1 MFSEMLRKTIL
12 FKTIVVLAVSLML
25 LSVPAAR
32 ATTITLSDSEVNSL
46 IFNTAVYHVVTN
58 NGGNLVNGQKGF
70 TAPVA
75 GDGPEALTAAGTT
88 LVLSGYSIPS
98 GAILN
103 SATLDLAALIGTTGP
118 LAYDMTGSGGTVGAW
133 RPTFTSTSSDLF
145 LTVSSGLTSVT
156 VNAATVTA
164 LDLIADGF
172 SSHLLAGDSINIAWG
187 QTISIAASTSG
198 YTSKNWSNATRDF
211 DLHQT
216 NSTQATGTLHID
228 YSTESTSVPE
238 PASVLFMAVGLLL
251 LARFRR

>member
-1 MFSEMLRKTIL
+1 ML
-12 FKTIVVLAVSLML
+12 FKTMVVLAVSLML

-32 ATTITLSDSEVNSL
+32 ATTITLSDSEFNSL
-46 IFNTAVYHVVTN
+46 IFNAVYEVVVN
-58 NGGNLVNGQKGF
+58 NGGNLVNGHVGF

-75 GDGPEALTAAGTT
+75 GDGPEALTAAGTP

-103 SATLDLAALIGTTGP
+103 SATLDLAALISTTDP
-118 LAYDMTGSGGTVGAW
+118 LAYDMYDTTGSGGTVGAW

-145 LTVSSGLTSVT
+145 LTVSSGVTSVT

-172 SSHLLAGDSINIAWG
+172 SSHLLAGDHINIAWG

-198 YTSKNWSNATRDF
+198 YTRNDWSDATRDF

-228 YSTESTSVPE
+228 YSTPSSSVPE
-238 PASVLFMAVGLLL
+238 PASGLFMAVGLLL

>member
-1 MFSEMLRKTIL
+1 ML

-46 IFNTAVYHVVTN
+46 IFNTAVYQVETN
-58 NGGNLVNGQKGF
+58 NGGNLANGHVGF
-70 TAPVA
+70 TAPVDGA
-75 GDGPEALTAAGTT
+75 GPEALTAAGTT

-103 SATLDLAALIGTTGP
+103 SATLDLAALITTGP
-118 LAYDMTGSGGTVGAW
+118 LAYDMKGSGGTVGAW

-145 LTVSSGLTSVT
+145 LTVSSGVTSVT

-172 SSHLLAGDSINIAWG
+172 SSHLLAGDPINIAWG
-187 QTISIAASTSG
+187 QTISIAATTSG
-198 YTSKNWSNATRDF
+198 YTRNDWNDATRYF

-228 YSTESTSVPE
+228 YSTPSSSVPE
-238 PASVLFMAVGLLL
+238 PASGLFMAMGLLL
-251 LARFRR
+251 LARYRR

>member
-1 MFSEMLRKTIL
+1 M
-12 FKTIVVLAVSLML
+12 VVLAVSLML

-32 ATTITLSDSEVNSL
+32 ATTITLSDSEFNSL
-46 IFNTAVYHVVTN
+46 IFNAVYEVVVN
-58 NGGNLVNGQKGF
+58 NGGNLVNGHVGF

-75 GDGPEALTAAGTT
+75 GAGSEALTVAGTP
-88 LVLSGYSIPS
+88 LVLSGYSIDS

-103 SATLDLAALIGTTGP
+103 SATLDLAALIRTTGT
-118 LAYDMTGSGGTVGAW
+118 LAYGMTGSGDTVGGW

-145 LTVSSGLTSVT
+145 LTVSSGVTSVT

-172 SSHLLAGDSINIAWG
+172 SSHLLAGDPIHIAWS
-187 QTISIAASTSG
+187 QTISFAASTSG
-198 YTSKNWSNATRDF
+198 YIHDNWKDATFDF

-228 YSTESTSVPE
+228 YSTPSSSVPE
-238 PASVLFMAVGLLL
+238 PASGLFMAMGLLL

>member
-1 MFSEMLRKTIL
+1 ML
-12 FKTIVVLAVSLML
+12 FKTMVVLAVSLML

-32 ATTITLSDSEVNSL
+32 ATTITLSDKVDSL
-46 IFNTAVYHVVTN
+46 IFNAVYEVVVN
-58 NGGNLVNGQKGF
+58 NGGNLVPGHIGF

-75 GDGPEALTAAGTT
+75 GDGPEALTAAGTP
-88 LVLSGYSIPS
+88 LELSAYSIPS

-103 SATLDLAALIGTTGP
+103 SATLDLEALIGTTGP
-118 LAYDMTGSGGTVGAW
+118 LAYDMTGTEGTVGDW

-172 SSHLLAGDSINIAWG
+172 SSHLLAGDPIHIAWS
-187 QTISIAASTSG
+187 QTISFAASTSG
-198 YTSKNWSNATRDF
+198 YIHDNWKDATFDF

-228 YSTESTSVPE
+228 YSTPSSSVPE
-238 PASVLFMAVGLLL
+238 PASGLFMAMGLLL

>member
-1 MFSEMLRKTIL
+1 ML
-12 FKTIVVLAVSLML
+12 FKTMVVLAVSLML

-32 ATTITLSDSEVNSL
+32 ATTITLSDSEFNSL
-46 IFNTAVYHVVTN
+46 IFNAVYEVVVN
-58 NGGNLVNGQKGF
+58 NGGNLVNGHVGF

-75 GDGPEALTAAGTT
+75 GAGSEALTVAGTP

-103 SATLDLAALIGTTGP
+103 SATLDLAALISTTGP
-118 LAYDMTGSGGTVGAW
+118 LAYDMTGTEGTVGDW

-145 LTVSSGLTSVT
+145 LTVSSGVTSVT

-172 SSHLLAGDSINIAWG
+172 SSHLLAGDPINIAWS
-187 QTISIAASTSG
+187 QTISIAASTSD
-198 YTSKNWSNATRDF
+198 YAHRDWIDAKRDF
-211 DLHQT
+211 DLLQK
-216 NSTQATGTLHID
+216 NSTQVTGTLHID

-238 PASVLFMAVGLLL
+238 PTSGLFMAVGLLL